1 MLGATFTTPVFDGAK
16 VKGIKDQLQKAH
28 EIRPAGPGVDV
39 KVERYDPSTG
49 TMVETAIP
57 DGKAVRVMR
66 EKNGRGGKVVTVVR
80 GLPLADEAL
89 ATLLKELKGKLGGG
103 GTVKEGDLELQGDH
117 RDRLVALLNE
127 RGFKAKAAGG

>member
-1 MLGATFTTPVFDGAK
+1 MSKNIKLGSLADLAALTGKPAPIPTASAPASADLVYSTASGRIEAPTAT
-16 VKGIKDQLQKAH
+16 
-28 EIRPAGPGVDV
+28 
-39 KVERYDPSTG
+39 ERT
-49 TMVETAIP
+49 IP

-89 ATLLKELKGKLGGG
+89 AALLKELKGRLGGG
-103 GTVKEGDLELQGDH
+103 GTVKEGELELQGDH

>member
-1 MLGATFTTPVFDGAK
+1 MSKNIKLGSLADLAALTGKPAPTPTSST
-16 VKGIKDQLQKAH
+16 
-28 EIRPAGPGVDV
+28 PAGADLV
-39 KVERYDPSTG
+39 YSTASG
-49 TMVETAIP
+49 RIEAPAAVARAIP

-80 GLPLADEAL
+80 GLPLTDEAL

>member
-1 MLGATFTTPVFDGAK
+1 MSKNIKLGSLAELAALTGKPAPQPATSA
-16 VKGIKDQLQKAH
+16 
-28 EIRPAGPGVDV
+28 PAGADLV
-39 KVERYDPSTG
+39 YSTASG
-49 TMVETAIP
+49 RIDAPAAAARAIP

-89 ATLLKELKGKLGGG
+89 AALLKELKGKLGGG

>member
-1 MLGATFTTPVFDGAK
+1 MSKNIKLGSLAELAALTGKPAPEPTASAPSGADL
-16 VKGIKDQLQKAH
+16 VYSTASGRIEA
-28 EIRPAGPGVDV
+28 PAPAA
-39 KVERYDPSTG
+39 RT
-49 TMVETAIP
+49 IP